1 MGRQDDRDAEKDDVV
16 TLKTVNQQSNSDTR
30 MMVYALLVGLGL
42 MGAKFVAWWL
52 TNSNAILTDALESIV
67 NVVAG
72 AFASYSLWLASRP
85 ADYNHPYGHGK
96 VEFISAGV
104 EGVLIGFAG
113 LGILSK
119 SVYNFVY
126 PQALGALDVGIV
138 ITAACGG
145 VNYLMGWW
153 IERRGAATHSL
164 TMVASGQHLK
174 SDAWSS
180 AGLLAGL
187 AAIYFTDIPA
197 LDNAVAIGFGVFIM
211 VVGFRLVRRSV
222 AGIMDEA
229 DDGLIADMV
238 ARLGQ
243 GRSENW
249 IDVHNLRLIQYG
261 AELHLDCHLS
271 LPWYFTTRQSHAEV
285 KAFEDLIGETTPQR
299 VELFIHVDPCEPPE
313 SCRICAKADCPVR
326 EAALA
331 QAIDWT
337 VQNVKENKKH
347 SFID

>member
-1 MGRQDDRDAEKDDVV
+1 VIK
-16 TLKTVNQQSNSDTR
+16 QSNADTR
-30 MMVYALLVGLGL
+30 MMVYALLVGVAL
-42 MGAKFVAWWL
+42 MGAKFLAWWL

-96 VEFISAGV
+96 IEFISAGV

-113 LGILSK
+113 LSIFAK
-119 SVYNFVY
+119 SIYNLIY
-126 PQALGALDVGIV
+126 PQALGALDLGMV

-153 IERRGAATHSL
+153 IQKRGQATHSL

-187 AAIYFTDIPA
+187 AAIYATGIPA
-197 LDNAVAIGFGVFIM
+197 LDNLVALGFGVFIL
-211 VVGFRLVRRSV
+211 VVGSRLVRRSV

-229 DDGLIADMV
+229 DDQLIADVV
-238 ARLGQ
+238 ARLAQ

-285 KAFEDLIGETTPQR
+285 KAFEDLIRDTSAQS

-331 QAIDWT
+331 GAISWT

-347 SFID
+347 EFEG